1 MTVML
6 DLTTEQEQ
14 TLAQAAQA
22 RGLDA
27 DRLLHEVFDAALAQ
41 LAPAPATKIPATR
54 IPDLHAGQTWVSD
67 DFDAPLPD
75 SFWLGEE

>member
-1 MTVML
+1 MTVL
-6 DLTTEQEQ
+6 LSLTTEQEQ
-14 TLAQAAQA
+14 KLTQAAQA

-27 DRLLHEVFDAALAQ
+27 DLLLHEVLDTALAQ
-41 LAPAPATKIPATR
+41 LESMPALMPKR
-54 IPDLHAGQTWVSD
+54 MPDLHIGQTWVSD

>member
-6 DLTTEQEQ
+6 ALTTEQEQ
-14 TLAQAAQA
+14 RLTQAAQA

-27 DRLLHEVFDAALAQ
+27 DRFLHEVFDAALAQ
-41 LAPAPATKIPATR
+41 LEPAPTPPATR
-54 IPDLHAGQTWVSD
+54 TPDLHAGQTWVSE

>member
-1 MTVML
+1 MTVL
-6 DLTTEQEQ
+6 LSLTTEQEQ
-14 TLAQAAQA
+14 KLTQAAQA

-27 DRLLHEVFDAALAQ
+27 DRLLHEVLDTALAQ
-41 LAPAPATKIPATR
+41 LEPAPALTPIR
-54 IPDLHAGQTWVSD
+54 IPDLHIGQTWVSD

>member
-1 MTVML
+1 MTVL
-6 DLTTEQEQ
+6 LSLTTEQEQ
-14 TLAQAAQA
+14 KLTQAAQA

-27 DRLLHEVFDAALAQ
+27 DRLLHEVLDTALAQ
-41 LAPAPATKIPATR
+41 LEPASVPTPKR
-54 IPDLHAGQTWVSD
+54 MPDLHFGQTWVSD